1 MLDMASV
8 FSDDL
13 ANLYDWDQQSVLVL
27 SALSVLV
34 VVALVLVYL
43 LASKL
48 GLAPAAV
55 VFPMMTKITVAGPQ
69 VQDLH
74 YHQHHHPKL
83 QLHQ

>member
-1 MLDMASV
+1 MLDVASV

-13 ANLYDWDQQSVLVL
+13 ANLYDWDQQCVLVL

-34 VVALVLVYL
+34 VVVLVLVYL
-43 LASKL
+43 LASIL
-48 GLAPAAV
+48 DLAPSAM
-55 VFPMMTKITVAGPQ
+55 VFPMMTKISVAEPQ

-74 YHQHHHPKL
+74 YHQRHRPKL